1 MAVKYIAIEG
11 PIGVGK
17 TTLAKMLC
25 DHYSGRLVLERHDD
39 NPFLSKFY
47 KDRKR
52 YGFQTQL
59 FFLLSRFTQQQES
72 FTSELLATHVISDYF
87 FAKDRIFATLNLEND
102 ELALYDHVA
111 TLLEKSIPLPDLI
124 IYLTAST
131 DILIGRINK
140 RGRTYE
146 KGFDADYLNK
156 LCQLYSKYFFHFN
169 STPLLVVNTENVDF
183 SKEPEQFAM
192 LIKKIEETK
201 SGTSYLVPSGN
212 LK

>member
-17 TTLAKMLC
+17 TTLAKMIC
-25 DHYSGRLVLERHDD
+25 NHYGGRLVLERHDD
-39 NPFLSKFY
+39 NPFLPKFY

-72 FTSELLATHVISDYF
+72 FTGELLASHVVADYF
-87 FAKDRIFATLNLEND
+87 FAKDRIFATLNLEYD

-124 IYLTAST
+124 VYLTASPEV
-131 DILIGRINK
+131 LVNRINK
-140 RGRTYE
+140 RARGYE
-146 KGFDADYLNK
+146 KNFDADYLKN
-156 LCQLYSKYFFHFN
+156 LCQLYAKYFFHFTA
-169 STPLLVVNTENVDF
+169 TPLLVVNTEHVDF
-183 SKEPEQFAM
+183 TAEPEQFAV
-192 LIKKIEETK
+192 LLERIENAK
-201 SGTSYLVPSGN
+201 SGTSYLVPSGRS
-212 LK
+212 

>member
-17 TTLAKMLC
+17 TTLSKMLC
-25 DHYSGRLVLERHDD
+25 DHYSGRLILERHDD

-52 YGFQTQL
+52 YAFQTQL
-59 FFLLSRFTQQQES
+59 FFLLSRFTQQQEF
-72 FTSELLATHVISDYF
+72 FTGELLATHVISDYF

-111 TLLEKSIPLPDLI
+111 TLLEKNIPLPDLI
-124 IYLTAST
+124 VYLTASPE
-131 DILIGRINK
+131 ILVGRINK
-140 RGRTYE
+140 RARVYE
-146 KGFDADYLNK
+146 KGFDADYLKK
-156 LCQLYSKYFFHFN
+156 LCQLYSKFFFHFN

-192 LIKKIEETK
+192 LIEKIENTK
-201 SGTSYLVPSGN
+201 TGTNYLVPSRGI
-212 LK
+212 